1 MNELRLALT
10 PSGTLYAH
18 SRAVPDGDQAA
29 CQALLSAHRLP
40 LVERWLAQGKGRA
53 ALLDKGL
60 AAGWFQYV
68 SRSLPSPELRLDD
81 FIPHVI
87 VGLSGERKA
96 ALASCGGFC
105 VGHCGYS
112 AAEAQ
117 LLCVAAADHC
127 DFIARQQRRGCLAFS
142 PMVSFH
148 DDPVMLMPSVSFIPF
163 WVGGISHCLVIG
175 GEPLLN
181 VPAFVQLVWGLQV
194 ARTRFTRVGVS
205 LA

>member
-18 SRAVPDGDQAA
+18 AQAVPDVDQAA

-40 LVERWLAQGKGRA
+40 LVEDWLAQGTGRA
-53 ALLDKGL
+53 ALLAKGL

-68 SRSLPSPELRLDD
+68 SRSLPSPELRLEV

-87 VGLSGERKA
+87 AGLSGDRKA
-96 ALASCGGFC
+96 ALASLGGFC
-105 VGHCGYS
+105 VGHCGFT

-117 LLCVAAADHC
+117 RLCVAAADHGAY
-127 DFIARQQRRGCLAFS
+127 IARQQRRGCLGIS

-148 DDPVMLMPSVSFIPF
+148 DDPVMLLPSVSFIPF
-163 WVGGISHCLVIG
+163 WVAGIHHCLVIG
-175 GEPLLN
+175 GEPLIN
-181 VPAFVQLVWGLQV
+181 GPAFVQLVWGLQV

>member
-18 SRAVPDGDQAA
+18 AQAVPDVDQAA

-40 LVERWLAQGKGRA
+40 LVEDWLAQGAGRVE
-53 ALLDKGL
+53 LLAKGL

-68 SRSLPSPELRLDD
+68 SRSLPSPELRLDA

-87 VGLSGERKA
+87 VGLSGDRKA
-96 ALASCGGFC
+96 ALASVGGFC
-105 VGHCGYS
+105 VAHCGYS

-127 DFIARQQRRGCLAFS
+127 AFIARQQRRGWRGIS

-148 DDPVMLMPSVSFIPF
+148 GDAAMLMPSVSFIPF
-163 WVGGISHCLVIG
+163 WVKGVDHCLIVG
-175 GEPLLN
+175 GEPLIN
-181 VPAFVQLVWGLQV
+181 GPAFVQLVWGLQV
-194 ARTRFTRVGVS
+194 AGTRFTRVGVS

>member
-18 SRAVPDGDQAA
+18 AQAVPDGDQAA

-40 LVERWLAQGKGRA
+40 LVEDWLAQGTGRA
-53 ALLDKGL
+53 TLLAKGL

-68 SRSLPSPELRLDD
+68 SRSLPSPELRLDV

-87 VGLSGERKA
+87 LGLSGERKA
-96 ALASCGGFC
+96 ALASFGGFC
-105 VGHCGYS
+105 VAHCGFS

-117 LLCVAAADHC
+117 RWCVAAADHGA
-127 DFIARQQRRGCLAFS
+127 FIARQQRRGGLGIS

-148 DDPVMLMPSVSFIPF
+148 DDPVMLMPRISFIPF
-163 WVGGISHCLVIG
+163 WVGGIDHCLVLG
-175 GEPLLN
+175 GEPLIN
-181 VPAFVQLVWGLQV
+181 GPAFVQLVWGLQV
-194 ARTRFTRVGVS
+194 SATRFTRVGVS